1 MLATKVRFSIKMWQT
16 RKYKFFYSSLF
27 YLPLTFHSLINRD
40 LSNPCFIYRYDVELY
55 QRIEQ
60 LIGKKLPLYPTV
72 EEEVMLL
79 MERVTEAQRYAKMVR
94 IPPHLTPYIQVC
106 LYVTCVCSWKNRFYV
121 AALLFS
127 NKTQMTSK
135 LGRNKKVKHE
145 AEPRS
150 LFNREI

>member
-16 RKYKFFYSSLF
+16 RKHKFFYSSLF
-27 YLPLTFHSLINRD
+27 YLPLTFHSMINRD
-40 LSNPCFIYRYDVELY
+40 RSSPCFIYRYDVELY

-106 LYVTCVCSWKNRFYV
+106 LYVTCVCGWKSRFHA

-135 LGRNKKVKHE
+135 LGRNKKVKHQ